1 MIAVLCFLLLFI
13 LCLFWLNNICTCDP
27 VQKGTG
33 EETPCAP
40 QALSSHL
47 TAWIPLIKGS
57 RASPSWTPS
66 FRVWSSGWLV
76 AGLCAALLHCW
87 AGQRMLSVLQL
98 LGGAFENNQHTIWTA
113 AKVCCWLALVL
124 FLIVLMERVASY
136 PWDAFFKSIFDV
148 LALELPGFRGCTE
161 KGGWLV
167 LLQSS
172 PLGTLWPLS
181 KGDSEP
187 SLLWWVIWD
196 QLLKSFLTV
205 VKNTPANAGDAGST
219 HGLGRFPGNG
229 NGNPLQYSY
238 VGNPMDR
245 GAWQTAVSEVTK
257 ESDTT

>member
-33 EETPCAP
+33 EEASCAP

-47 TAWIPLIKGS
+47 TTWIPLIQGS

-172 PLGTLWPLS
+172 PLGTLWTLS

-187 SLLWWVIWD
+187 SLPWWVIWD
-196 QLLKSFLTV
+196 QLLQSFLSNSDKEYASQCRRCRFNPDSLEMGMV
-205 VKNTPANAGDAGST
+205 TPSNILMWEIPWT
-219 HGLGRFPGNG
+219 EEPGR
-229 NGNPLQYSY
+229 LQSL
-238 VGNPMDR
+238 R
-245 GAWQTAVSEVTK
+245 SQKSQTQLR
-257 ESDTT
+257 D

>member
-1 MIAVLCFLLLFI
+1 M
-13 LCLFWLNNICTCDP
+13 P
-27 VQKGTG
+27 V
-33 EETPCAP
+33 
-40 QALSSHL
+40 
-47 TAWIPLIKGS
+47 LIKQYLYLWPSSEGYWW
-57 RASPSWTPS
+57 RGFLCPTSPLFSPNSLDSFNPGFTCFSLMDSFLPS
-66 FRVWSSGWLV
+66 LVFRLV

-172 PLGTLWPLS
+172 PLGTLWTLS

-187 SLLWWVIWD
+187 SLPWWVIWD
-196 QLLKSFLTV
+196 QLLKSFLSNSGKEYASQCRRCRFNPDSLEMGMV
-205 VKNTPANAGDAGST
+205 TPSNILMWEIPWT
-219 HGLGRFPGNG
+219 EEPGR
-229 NGNPLQYSY
+229 LQSL
-238 VGNPMDR
+238 R
-245 GAWQTAVSEVTK
+245 SQKSQTQLR
-257 ESDTT
+257 D

>member
-1 MIAVLCFLLLFI
+1 MLFENWPRGLDYRPSLSCSFPFLFPIFIFKISLSLCPYFESWEYFI
-13 LCLFWLNNICTCDP
+13 L
-27 VQKGTG
+27 
-33 EETPCAP
+33 
-40 QALSSHL
+40 
-47 TAWIPLIKGS
+47 
-57 RASPSWTPS
+57 S
-66 FRVWSSGWLV
+66 FIYSLYWFNDSFSGIF
-76 AGLCAALLHCW
+76 
-87 AGQRMLSVLQL
+87 SVLQL

-172 PLGTLWPLS
+172 PLGTLWTLS

-205 VKNTPANAGDAGST
+205 VKNTPQCRRC
-219 HGLGRFPGNG
+219 RF
-229 NGNPLQYSY
+229 NPW
-238 VGNPMDR
+238 VGTIPWKR
-245 GAWQTAVSEVTK
+245 EW
-257 ESDTT
+257 